1 MYLYPSRPVER
12 LLRVCA
18 CAHVRLRGCW
28 LYSRL
33 LTLSDF
39 VSGFLTHV
47 LMAIKDFSLF
57 GIHFFFFLFNIYET
71 NHIRLGCYVDAS
83 VLQCNN

>member
-1 MYLYPSRPVER
+1 MR
-12 LLRVCA
+12 LC
-18 CAHVRLRGCW
+18 GCW

-57 GIHFFFFLFNIYET
+57 GTYFFPKQFVLFNIEQPEMPSET
-71 NHIRLGCYVDAS
+71 FAGSTHIYIYIITLTSVIQSTCY
-83 VLQCNN
+83 L